1 MPWASPGG
9 GRSVAPRPI
18 GLGRDDDTHED
29 PPMTKPTSPAPVAVN
44 HAGHSAALFACPH
57 CRRASEGTISQRIYA
72 LRARR

>member
-1 MPWASPGG
+1 
-9 GRSVAPRPI
+9 
-18 GLGRDDDTHED
+18 
-29 PPMTKPTSPAPVAVN
+29 MTKPTSPAPVAVN